1 MRSFDLILT
10 NIGQLLTM
18 DYGIEA
24 PLKGKEMNQLIV
36 QKNMEIGIV
45 DGRVASIRECQH
57 DRSWTAKKVID
68 AKGKLVTP
76 GLVDSHTHLVFGGSR
91 EHEMEWKRQGAS
103 YLEILQRGGGI
114 LSTVEA
120 TRALDEESLF
130 KKAKKHLDQFLQ
142 YGVTT
147 LEAKSGYG
155 LNIETEMKQ
164 LRTAKKLH
172 RSHPIDIVSTFL
184 GAHAVPKE
192 YKQNPDDFL
201 QEMVLSLDLIQ
212 LEGLADFVDIFCET
226 GVFSIEQSR
235 AYLTEAKKRGFR
247 LKIHAD
253 EIDPLG
259 GAELAAEL
267 GATSA
272 DHLVGTT
279 RTGIEQLAAQNVIAC
294 LLPGTSFYLGKEK
307 GANARDMIDD
317 GVAVALATDFN
328 PGSCP
333 TENIQ
338 LIMTLASLQLK
349 MTAAEIW
356 NAVTVNG
363 AYAIGKGEEVGRIR
377 TGQQADIVLWNTPNY
392 HYIPYHYGVN
402 HVHSVIKKGQL
413 VWENSR

>member
-1 MRSFDLILT
+1 MRSFDLIIT

-24 PLKGKEMNQLIV
+24 PLQGKKMNQLMV
-36 QKNMEIGIV
+36 QTNMEIGIV
-45 DGRVASIRECQH
+45 DGRVASIREWEN
-57 DRSWTAKKVID
+57 DGSWTAKTVID
-68 AKGKLVTP
+68 ASGKLVTP
-76 GLVDSHTHLVFGGSR
+76 GLIDSHTHLVFGGSR
-91 EHEMEWKRQGAS
+91 EHEMEWKRQGVS
-103 YLEILQRGGGI
+103 YLDILERGGGI

-120 TRALDEESLF
+120 TRALDEEALF
-130 KKAKKHLDQFLQ
+130 EKAAKHLDQFLQ

-172 RSHPIDIVSTFL
+172 DAHPIDIVSTFL

-201 QEMVLSLDLIQ
+201 QEMLLSLDLIQ

-279 RTGIEQLAAQNVIAC
+279 RTGIEQLASQNVIAC

-307 GANARDMIDD
+307 GASARDMIDA

-363 AYAIGKGEEVGRIR
+363 AYAIGKGEELGTIR
-377 TGQQADIVLWNTPNY
+377 KGKQADIVIWNASNY